1 MPPRRQARQATFPVL
16 GYIRHN
22 SAIASNISQSGP
34 GPHATPSSRPGA
46 VFTELRGMQM
56 TDWNPAGSG
65 GSQEPPTHR
74 SHTKLWIGLGGGL
87 ALVVVIVV
95 IAAVG

>member
-1 MPPRRQARQATFPVL
+1 
-16 GYIRHN
+16 
-22 SAIASNISQSGP
+22 
-34 GPHATPSSRPGA
+34 
-46 VFTELRGMQM
+46 MQM

-87 ALVVVIVV
+87 ALVVVIVIV
-95 IAAVG
+95 AAVVLLKGPNVPAGTRTSTSSVRSCPRPRRCRPAGG